1 MPHPLGIDMRTVA
14 GMDPVDHVRL
24 AAEMGCKAVS
34 MGLEQKP
41 DRAGERQGGY
51 VPWSLRT
58 DPALRREVK
67 AALADAGL
75 RIGLGEGIEASA
87 TVAPED
93 HAPDL
98 DIFAQ
103 LGTRRIGAR
112 DNGLERERAFDYMAR
127 LAEMARER
135 DMDFAFEFS
144 PVMTLRTLKEALALV
159 AYIGEERVSVTVDA
173 MHFFRSGGIA
183 RELAELD
190 AALIGHVRLCDAALK
205 SQGDYRIEAEEN
217 RLIPGEG
224 ELPLREF
231 VDALPRGKTLG
242 LDLSLPQAA
251 LGVEAARD
259 YLVEVVART
268 RALLA

>member
-1 MPHPLGIDMRTVA
+1 MPHPIGIDMRTVA
-14 GMDPVDHVRL
+14 GMGPIDHVRL

-34 MGLEQKP
+34 MGLKQTGQSS
-41 DRAGERQGGY
+41 RYA
-51 VPWSLRT
+51 PWSLRE
-58 DPALRREVK
+58 DAALRREVR
-67 AALADAGL
+67 AALSDGGL
-75 RIGLGEGIEASA
+75 RIGLGEGINGSA
-87 TVAPED
+87 DIAPDD
-93 HAPDL
+93 HAGDL
-98 DIFAQ
+98 DLFAE

-112 DNGLERERAFDYMAR
+112 DNGLERDRAFDYMAR
-127 LAEMARER
+127 LAELTRER

-144 PVMTLRTLKEALALV
+144 PVMTFRNLQEALALV
-159 AYIGEERVSVTVDA
+159 AHIGQDRVSVTVDA
-173 MHFFRSGGIA
+173 MHFFRTGGKA

-190 AALIGHVRLCDAALK
+190 AALIGHVRLCDGLLK
-205 SQGDYRIEAEEN
+205 GEGDYAAEIETG

-242 LDLSLPQAA
+242 LDLSLPQAG

>member
-1 MPHPLGIDMRTVA
+1 MPHPLGIDRRTVA
-14 GMDPVDHVRL
+14 GMGPIEHVGL
-24 AAEMGCKAVS
+24 AADLGCKAVS
-34 MGLEQKP
+34 LGLEQP
-41 DRAGERQGGY
+41 SSGREGY
-51 VPWSLRT
+51 AAWSLRE
-58 DPALRREVK
+58 DALLRREVR
-67 AALADAGL
+67 AALTGAGL
-75 RIGLGEGIEASA
+75 RIGLGEGIEVSSLKS
-87 TVAPED
+87 PGD
-93 HAPDL
+93 HAADL
-98 DIFAQ
+98 DLFAE

-112 DNGLERERAFDYMAR
+112 DNGLERAPAFDYMAR

-144 PVMTLRTLKEALALV
+144 PVMTLRNLHEALDLV
-159 AYIGEERVSVTVDA
+159 AHIGGDRVSVTVDA
-173 MHFFRSGGIA
+173 LHFFRSGGA
-183 RELAELD
+183 VRELAELD
-190 AALIGHVRLCDAALK
+190 AALIGHVRLCDGALK
-205 SQGDYRIEAEEN
+205 AAMAHAEEEERG

-259 YLVEVVART
+259 YLVEVTART